1 MKMEIKVLGTG
12 CPNCT
17 TLYKTVEKVILEL
30 ALEATLVKEQ
40 DILKIM
46 EYKVM
51 GLPALIVNGRVV
63 YGGKVMNTNE
73 IKKKLT
79 KQEKAR
85 KKYCLV
91 FHCLWQY

>member
-17 TLYKTVEKVILEL
+17 TLYKTVEKVISEL

-46 EYKVM
+46 EHKVM
-51 GLPALIVNGRVV
+51 GLPALIVNGKVV
-63 YGGKVMNTNE
+63 SEGKVLNPSE
-73 IKKKLT
+73 VKQVLT
-79 KQEKAR
+79 QQE
-85 KKYCLV
+85 
-91 FHCLWQY
+91 

>member
-17 TLYKTVEKVILEL
+17 TLYKTVEKAISEL
-30 ALEATLVKEQ
+30 ALEATLAKEQ

-51 GLPALIVNGRVV
+51 GLPALVVNGKVV
-63 YGGKVMNTNE
+63 SVGKVLNLGE
-73 IKKKLT
+73 VKQVLT
-79 KQEKAR
+79 QQE
-85 KKYCLV
+85 
-91 FHCLWQY
+91 